1 MIKNTYAVY
10 AYDTLDESLMTLTL
24 TDKEHSKMLAN
35 GWILKPLPCT
45 KDVQTESSEQGE
57 AE

>member
-10 AYDTLDESLMTLTL
+10 AYDSLDESLMTLTL
-24 TDKEHSKMLAN
+24 TDKERAKMLAN
-35 GWILKPLPCT
+35 GWILKPLPCPQ
-45 KDVQTESSEQGE
+45 DVQTESIEQGE